1 MRVIVTYARFLL
13 YPGEVLRVDG
23 RERLA
28 IRCEQGGLWLTAGC
42 EGIDH
47 NLSHG
52 EQAICDSGR
61 ILIEG
66 QGVLTLAAAAHD
78 CRLPSMIYY
87 LLLILRRWLHQP
99 ASTQLIRGES
109 HV

>member
-28 IRCEQGGLWLTAGC
+28 IRCEQGRIWLTAGV

-47 NLSHG
+47 YLSPG

-78 CRLPSMIYY
+78 RRLPTMIYY
-87 LLLILRRWLHQP
+87 LLLILRRRLHQP